1 PSAMGAHQRDRVLPA
16 YDALSPEDQR
26 AFDALLARHAGE
38 PAVRD
43 QLLRA
48 LTAGSSVDEIAWLA
62 GELAGKDPA
71 WIAANTRLTAADAGP
86 GVMQQFQDS
95 CAATTVQ
102 ALRGEYDPVYALRT
116 RQGNAD
122 VTDAPADGNATFAHE
137 QRAILET
144 HGGVAVPRGERG
156 GGGLGDGPWLD
167 ALHGMNRHTGLR
179 FEQVGGFDDPIDPER
194 AISLLEE
201 HLGQGR
207 VVPLGISD
215 PIASGGH
222 AIMAT
227 SVRRDAKGQP
237 EFLIFDPWDGRSEW
251 VAAERIRS
259 QQLNIAGWNLLDTVM
274 VPRAGA

>member
-1 PSAMGAHQRDRVLPA
+1 M
-16 YDALSPEDQR
+16 
-26 AFDALLARHAGE
+26 
-38 PAVRD
+38 RD

-48 LTAGSSVDEIAWLA
+48 LAAGSPVSDVEWLA

-71 WIAANTRLTAADAGP
+71 WIAANTRLTAGDAGP

-122 VTDAPADGNATFAHE
+122 VTNAPQDGNATFATE
-137 QRAILET
+137 QRAILEA
-144 HGGVAVPRGERG
+144 HGGVAVARGERG
-156 GGGLGDGPWLD
+156 GDGLGDEAWLD
-167 ALHGMNRHTGLR
+167 ALHESSRHTGLR
-179 FEQVGGFDDPIDPER
+179 FEQAGGFDDPIDPER
-194 AISLLEE
+194 AIALLEE

-215 PIASGGH
+215 PVASGGH

-251 VAAERIRS
+251 VGAARLRD
-259 QQLNIAGWNLLDTVM
+259 QKLGIAGWNLLDTVM
-274 VPRAGA
+274 VPTAGS